1 MYIIKLRK
9 VTKRLNEEDNMNNL
23 KFTRKSRR
31 LTQKE
36 LARLLHMSTSTYIKK
51 ERNLDYFRVYE
62 AMEVSK
68 ILQSDI
74 NYLFKNM

>member
-9 VTKRLNEEDNMNNL
+9 VTKCLNKEDNMNNL